1 MFNIKAYILFLFL
14 KYIDY
19 PEIKSNVYFVYF
31 NPYFYPFKV
40 VESVEEVKD
49 FESAGSAS
57 GE

>member
-31 NPYFYPFKV
+31 NPYF
-40 VESVEEVKD
+40 
-49 FESAGSAS
+49 
-57 GE
+57 